1 MWTRTW
7 TRLSIGR
14 DSRCLAKEKRIE
26 ASIREIEESETE
38 IVNRGG
44 DRKE

>member
-1 MWTRTW
+1 M
-7 TRLSIGR
+7 
-14 DSRCLAKEKRIE
+14 AKEKRIE

-38 IVNRGG
+38 IVKRGG